1 MPDGITQEAIDRL
14 RKKNPNLTLEQAYL
28 WLSEHPEPPEHP
40 EPKSPYSRKIRGK
53 FEDWLETE
61 YTPEQIQSIKTNE
74 DFFNLTLNYY
84 MEYIQ
89 GTPEET
95 GGVSLR
101 PEAETFGLSATDL
114 RLLEG
119 MSDAGKERQLDSWY
133 STGKIDEYQLMGL
146 LADWNEKKIRE
157 AEGFIPTGA
166 LAAQQ
171 RWEAQQAKI
180 RERKAAGAISRQE
193 AEQRS
198 LLKKAQETA
207 DYAART
213 QNRADKIGRGY
224 ALGPTERGR
233 QIFSDARKKA
243 SQAVRDAQEAAQAAG
258 LREVPYSAY
267 TKYTKPSQVTPWTQA
282 VTPEY
287 SRVFTE
293 ASAGLTGAEPWKEW
307 FASQYPSM
315 VAQFKTTIPPLEQ
328 QYWTGL
334 TSQEAE
340 KKVEQSWAEYL
351 QRQTG
356 EQEQKYQSQY
366 PFGQNRKPWA
376 YAPRIQTVRF

>member
-40 EPKSPYSRKIRGK
+40 EPKSPYSRKIKGK
-53 FEDWLETE
+53 FEDWLETT
-61 YTPEQIQSIKTNE
+61 YTPERIQSIKTNE
-74 DFFNLTLNYY
+74 DFYKETLHYY
-84 MEYIQ
+84 MKYIQ

-95 GGVSLR
+95 GGVSFR
-101 PEAETFGLSATDL
+101 RQPETFNLSATDL

-171 RWEAQQAKI
+171 RWEAQQAEI

-193 AEQRS
+193 AEQRG
-198 LLKKAQETA
+198 LLEIAQEK
-207 DYAART
+207 
-213 QNRADKIGRGY
+213 ADKAAKAVRSEAYTRLQY
-224 ALGPTERGR
+224 AQSPTEIYRR
-233 QIFSDARKKA
+233 RVSDARTKA
-243 SQAVRDAQEAAQAAG
+243 RQAVSAAQEAAQAAG
-258 LREVPYSAY
+258 LREVPYSA
-267 TKYTKPSQVTPWTQA
+267 YTKPSQVTPWTQA

-315 VAQFKTTIPPLEQ
+315 LAQFKTTIPPLKQ
-328 QYWTGL
+328 QYWGGWTPPQSRGTG
-334 TSQEAE
+334 
-340 KKVEQSWAEYL
+340 
-351 QRQTG
+351 
-356 EQEQKYQSQY
+356 
-366 PFGQNRKPWA
+366 
-376 YAPRIQTVRF
+376 